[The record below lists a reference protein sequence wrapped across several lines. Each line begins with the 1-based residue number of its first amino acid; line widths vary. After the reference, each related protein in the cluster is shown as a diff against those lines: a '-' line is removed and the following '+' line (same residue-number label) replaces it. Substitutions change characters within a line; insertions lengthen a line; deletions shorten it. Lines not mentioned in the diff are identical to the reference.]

1 VLYQPDRDLQRR
13 VLISVLAG
21 NMEEEMLLTAIFK
34 TTHTQKQYK
43 SEKLH
48 VCLNI
53 TFGKFTLRKQ
63 VPFFLFSYSKVKQ
76 SRYRPGVP
84 GS

>member
-1 VLYQPDRDLQRR
+1 VLYQPDGDLQRR
-13 VLISVLAG
+13 TLITVLAG
-21 NMEEEMLLTAIFK
+21 NMEEEMLLTAMFK

-53 TFGKFTLRKQ
+53 TFSKFTLCKQ
-63 VPFFLFSYSKVKQ
+63 VLFFFILL
-76 SRYRPGVP
+76 
-84 GS
+84 